1 MRYVL
6 LQIVG
11 FLLFAAGKLLT
22 PAGLGSTMDFTDK
35 GLYLNVFTNYCYFF
49 LAIYCYTS
57 SRQCTS
63 SISTKTSTFFMWCV
77 VQPWTHLIRKHCSNE
92 PRCCR
97 VSLWRR
103 KEGSGSL
110 GSSSLSPHA
119 DILADPPLPRL
130 LHVPGKNFRPL
141 SQEAAVP
148 ASASTMIIL
157 AEFSRVFFISDT
169 SNKLAKNNDVV

>member
-6 LQIVG
+6 LPIVG

-35 GLYLNVFTNYCYFF
+35 GLYLNVFSNYCYFF

-77 VQPWTHLIRKHCSNE
+77 VQPWTHLIRKHCSNK

-103 KEGSGSL
+103 KEGSVL
-110 GSSSLSPHA
+110 PPCRHHPHA
-119 DILADPPLPRL
+119 DTLADPPLPRL
-130 LHVPGKNFRPL
+130 LHVPGKRMIEVSDPFLRKPL
-141 SQEAAVP
+141 SLLQHP
-148 ASASTMIIL
+148 QWSFLLNFQGCS
-157 AEFSRVFFISDT
+157 FSPIQAT
-169 SNKLAKNNDVV
+169 S